1 MTPLELTVV
10 MKELRSRVETLEAK
24 VAEQEQAKEVVR
36 QMLDSAALASKPLEP
51 ARKMCPKC
59 GVKPA
64 YYFHVKNC
72 PQKEQKN
79 GANGNRSSGGT

>member
-24 VAEQEQAKEVVR
+24 VR